1 MERPDTDAETAAAA
15 TSDSLPAPP
24 LRRGA
29 ALARLIVLVSNVGIG
44 LMAMTICLPSMPSWE
59 ASFGTTTADVQLT
72 YSAYLLAFASMQL
85 LCGPLSDRFGRRPV
99 ILAGLATVVAGSV
112 LAALAPT
119 IEVLIAARAIQAGG
133 ATAGMVV
140 GRALVQDMFGG
151 TDRTRVLAYM
161 GIVMGVAPTVF
172 VLLGGYLHTYVGWQA
187 TFAFVAAAGALL
199 LAASATVL
207 PAIPRKAAAPGAAR
221 QGILAVYVML
231 LRNPTFVMYALAIAG
246 CSGAFYVYIA
256 GMPAVLNRLG
266 VRPETVGWYLLFCT
280 GAYIAGNF
288 LTSRIVNRVGER
300 SLLGIGETAA
310 MAGPLASLAIGL
322 TGNELAVIFLL
333 PLILMGFGHGMVM
346 PSSLTGVI
354 GQHPEHAGAAAA
366 VSGSMQQAFGAIAA
380 YALGLFAVI
389 SQATMAI
396 TLVAVS
402 LVAAVAVALL
412 LLRYLR
418 P

>member
-1 MERPDTDAETAAAA
+1 MNGPETQAVTAA
-15 TSDSLPAPP
+15 PAPP
-24 LRRGA
+24 EATPAPGAPSGA
-29 ALARLIVLVSNVGIG
+29 ALPRLIVLVSNVGIG
-44 LMAMTICLPSMPSWE
+44 LMAMTICIPSMPSWE
-59 ASFGTTTADVQLT
+59 AVFGTTTADVQLT

-99 ILAGLATVVAGSV
+99 ILGGLVTVVAGSV

-161 GIVMGVAPTVF
+161 GIVMGAAPPLF

-187 TFAFVAAAGALL
+187 TFVFVAAAAALL
-199 LAASATVL
+199 LAASAVVL
-207 PAIPRKAAAPGAAR
+207 PRTPRRAAADAGR
-221 QGILAVYVML
+221 RGILSVYAML

-246 CSGAFYVYIA
+246 CSAAFYVYLA
-256 GMPAVLNRLG
+256 GTPAVLNRLG
-266 VRPETVGWYLLFCT
+266 VGPEAVGWYLLFCT
-280 GAYIAGNF
+280 GAYVVGNF
-288 LTSRIVNRVGER
+288 LTSRIVNKVGER

-310 MAGPLASLAIGL
+310 LAGPVAALAIGL
-322 TGNELAVIFLL
+322 TGNDSAVVFLL

-346 PSSLTGVI
+346 PTSLTGVI

-366 VSGSMQQAFGAIAA
+366 ISGSMQQAFGAIAA
-380 YALGLFAVI
+380 YALGLFAMI
-389 SQATMAI
+389 TQASMAL

-402 LVAAVAVALL
+402 LIAAVAVALL
-412 LLRYLR
+412 LLRYAR
-418 P
+418 A